1 MYLIKTSN
9 GQELPLCLDCYSKFA
24 QQQQI
29 EMENNER
36 WMNYL
41 QDEMASSSGF
51 QIGPRFPQR
60 PRPVHISETKM
71 TNINVSNSVVGT
83 INTGS
88 IGSVDQ
94 SISALIQTGE
104 PSLADAIKQLSEAII
119 SSGDLTS
126 NQKNELVESLS
137 VIAGEAATPE
147 KRRRKTVAN
156 ALLDRAIQI
165 ASTANDITDICQKW
179 WPVLQSAFT

>member
-1 MYLIKTSN
+1 MYAITTSD
-9 GQELPLCLDCYSKFA
+9 GKELPLCLDCYSKYA
-24 QQQQI
+24 VIQQN
-29 EMENNER
+29 ELESHER

-41 QDEMASSSGF
+41 QDEMASASGF
-51 QIGPRFPQR
+51 RIGPRFPPR
-60 PRPVHISETKM
+60 PRPVHISGTKM

-104 PSLADAIKQLSEAII
+104 PALANAIKQLSEAII

-137 VIAGEAATPE
+137 VIAGEAATP
-147 KRRRKTVAN
+147 KNRQRKTVAN
-156 ALLDRAIQI
+156 ALLDRAIQM
-165 ASTANDITDICQKW
+165 ASTANDITDVCQKW
-179 WPVLQSAFT
+179 WPVLQSAFS